1 MKPRTLVAALF
12 SLALTALPSVAQPQA
27 ENLSRALVATRTPEG
42 KVFVTWRLLPTDAK
56 GAGFN
61 VYRQDGE
68 TTPEKL
74 NSEPLTG
81 ATSFMD
87 DAAPK
92 GVDYAGTDVSEE
104 IERAAAD
111 SLKYSIRSVIAGAE
125 QGPSTEASVWERGYL
140 KIPIQPI
147 EGYRPGD
154 ASVGD
159 LDGDGELDIVIHL
172 AGRGNDNSFAG
183 VTDEPI
189 LDAYKMDGTHLW
201 RINLGK
207 NIREG
212 EHYTQFMVYDLDG
225 DGRAEVACKTADG
238 TTDGAGKVIGDATK
252 DWRTLREGSQRN
264 GRILEGPEFLTIF
277 DGRTGAALKTVD
289 YIPTRDP
296 IDGWGGI
303 GGNAGNDSYGNR
315 CDRFLACV
323 AYLDGERPSLVM
335 CRGVYGRIVMA
346 AWDWR
351 DGELTKRWVF
361 DSGSSDEPYDDA
373 SPFSGMGG
381 HSLAVADVD
390 EDGRDEIVY
399 QSMVVD
405 DNGQGLYSTGLRHG
419 DAMYVT
425 DMYPDRPGQEVF
437 TVHENEENAER
448 FQTPGAA
455 MRDARTGEILWKH
468 SPTVD
473 VGSGMAAD
481 IDPAHP
487 GFEAWGGPGGL
498 RDAKGESIGP
508 APRNSGWGIWW
519 DGDPLRELLE
529 TGRGGRGGG
538 RGRGRGPGGNAAP
551 GGNSGP
557 AVTGGSAGPGAANA
571 GQGGGR
577 NSGGRRGGFPGF
589 GPRPTTVSKWNPA
602 TGQSDEIASLEGVS
616 FSRGPCIAGDLLGD
630 WREELLVVAPDGQ
643 SLRLYTTTIPT
654 DLRIT
659 TLLADRQYRLGLV
672 WQNVVYNKPCYPSF
686 YLGDGMTPR

>member
-1 MKPRTLVAALF
+1 MIPRTLVATFF
-12 SLALTALPSVAQPQA
+12 SLAVAIGHAPRPAAGQPQA
-27 ENLSRALVATRTPEG
+27 ERLSRGLVATRTAEG
-42 KVFVTWRLLPTDAK
+42 SVFVSWRLLPTDAK
-56 GAGFN
+56 DATFN
-61 VYRQDGE
+61 VYRQVGDG
-68 TTPEKL
+68 PAEKL
-74 NSEPLTG
+74 NAAALTS
-81 ATSFMD
+81 ATSFVD
-87 DAAPK
+87 ESAPNAAGDEAATNSPANLSYFVRSVVANVELDPSPAAP
-92 GVDYAGTDVSEE
+92 
-104 IERAAAD
+104 
-111 SLKYSIRSVIAGAE
+111 
-125 QGPSTEASVWERGYL
+125 VWEKGYL
-140 KIPIQPI
+140 EIPLKPL

-159 LDGDGELDIVIHL
+159 LDGDGELDIVIHMV
-172 AGRGNDNSFAG
+172 GRGNDNSFAG
-183 VTDEPI
+183 VTDEPV
-189 LDAYKMDGTHLW
+189 LDAYKTDGTHLW

-238 TTDGAGKVIGDATK
+238 TTDGAGTVIGDATK
-252 DWRTLREGSQRN
+252 DWRTLREGSQRH

-296 IDGWGGI
+296 LDGWGGI
-303 GGNAGNDSYGNR
+303 GGNAGNDNYGNR

-351 DGELTKRWVF
+351 EGELTKRWVF
-361 DSGSSDEPYDDA
+361 DSGSSGEPYEDA

-390 EDGRDEIVY
+390 DDGRDEIVY

-538 RGRGRGPGGNAAP
+538 GRGRGRGPGGNAAP
-551 GGNSGP
+551 GGNNGP
-557 AVTGGSAGPGAANA
+557 GVTGGPAGSGAANS
-571 GQGGGR
+571 GQG
-577 NSGGRRGGFPGF
+577 GGRRGGFPGF

-602 TGQSDEIASLEGVS
+602 TGESDEIASLEGVS
-616 FSRGPCIAGDLLGD
+616 FSRGPCISGDLLGD
-630 WREELLVVAPDGQ
+630 WREEVLLVAPDGQ

-654 DLRIT
+654 VLRLT

-686 YLGDGMTPR
+686 YLGEGMTPR